1 MTKLTELERLV
12 AVETKLDI
20 VIEQQ
25 KKLVEKFDDLLLSYV
40 PRTEYEET
48 LKALDNKIE
57 LAKKRTA
64 LQTWLTGT
72 LSAIFGAVLAIL
84 VKSFFGI

>member
-1 MTKLTELERLV
+1 MTKNSIEERM
-12 AVETKLDI
+12 AIVETKLDI

-25 KKLVEKFDDLLLSYV
+25 KKLVDKFDDLLLSYV

-48 LKALDNKIE
+48 IKGLEAKIAL
-57 LAKKRTA
+57 AQKRTA

-72 LSAIFGAVLAIL
+72 LSAIFGAVLATL